1 MDWEFTVLDWISD
14 NLHHDFWTPILKFIT
29 SLGDGGIL
37 WIALALLLLIPR
49 RTRRCG
55 FAMALSLLLCGL
67 FGNVILKPLVAR
79 PRPYDINTAVQ
90 LLIPRLPDF
99 SFPSGHTYSSFAG
112 AVTLLCDYRACSGRR
127 NCSLPSVFLC
137 SLPYGH
143 PGRPADGDWFCAA
156 ERMVCPQVSLGPPAR
171 SFHRRHALIKKK
183 LLFYDPLIPTSPGS
197 ATQKTAKI
205 YSSPSFYTRLYQ
217 DSYKAFHVA

>member
-112 AVTLLCDYRACSGRR
+112 AVTLLCDYRKAGLAALVLAAVIALSRLYFYVHYPTDILAG
-127 NCSLPSVFLC
+127 LLMGIGFALLSVWFVRKFLWDR
-137 SLPYGH
+137 L
-143 PGRPADGDWFCAA
+143 
-156 ERMVCPQVSLGPPAR
+156 PAR
-171 SFHRRHALIKKK
+171 FTGVMR
-183 LLFYDPLIPTSPGS
+183 
-197 ATQKTAKI
+197 
-205 YSSPSFYTRLYQ
+205 
-217 DSYKAFHVA
+217 